1 MDILG
6 GIHFLLYLCT
16 RLSRGA
22 HHGWAEMI
30 PFKPD
35 TGNAD
40 VGMDSY
46 QINVSPFI
54 SIYFIKK

>member
-54 SIYFIKK
+54 SIY